1 MESFSAAVTSPLS
14 GILLLPTV
22 TAPMRIELAIPAN
35 HCPPLRPFLKWA
47 GGKRQL
53 LPEILAHHLPPDFSE
68 AIEDR
73 QYFEPF
79 IGAGA
84 VLLALQPSRATIGD
98 QNAELVNCYQVI
110 RDRLPELVDA
120 LQEHRNEA
128 EYYYKVR
135 QWDRQDDFD
144 RRDEVVRA
152 ARIIFLNKT
161 CYNGLFRVNNQ
172 GQFNVPFGRY
182 RNPKILDIEALT
194 AIHDYLR
201 SAQVHINQGD
211 FQETVRSAQAGD
223 FVYFDPPYDPLTA
236 TASFTG
242 YGAGGFDRAAQTR
255 LRDTFVELDQRGC
268 RVLLSNSDTEFIRE
282 LYDGFAICSIDA
294 TRAINSN
301 ALKRGK
307 VSEVLIK
314 NYPSL

>member
-1 MESFSAAVTSPLS
+1 MLTASNPLK
-14 GILLLPTV
+14 
-22 TAPMRIELAIPAN
+22 
-35 HCPPLRPFLKWA
+35 PFLKWA

-53 LPEILAHHLPPDFSE
+53 LPEILSKHLPPDFASLSPK
-68 AIEDR
+68 

-110 RDRLPELVDA
+110 RDRLPELIDA

-128 EYYYKVR
+128 EYYYQVR

-182 RNPKILDIEALT
+182 RNPKILDTEALK

-236 TASFTG
+236 TASFTS
-242 YGAGGFDRAAQTR
+242 YGAGGFDQAAQIR
-255 LRDTFVELDQRGC
+255 LRDIFVELHQRGC
-268 RVLLSNSDTEFIRE
+268 WLLLSNSDTEFIRE

-301 ALKRGK
+301 PLKRGK
-307 VSEVLIK
+307 ISEVLIK
-314 NYPSL
+314 NYESL